1 MHINMHRLCVGSRHI
16 QGTGTRQESQSTR
29 SRYRRRVMGQGPGA
43 PGSGLCG
50 NPDAPRSAFP
60 VACRILGLGVAPP
73 WSPLTPL
80 VLVGV
85 GLKITDLD

>member
-16 QGTGTRQESQSTR
+16 QGTGTRQENQSTR

-50 NPDAPRSAFP
+50 KLKRPRSAFP
-60 VACRILGLGVAPP
+60 VACRIWAWG
-73 WSPLTPL
+73 WRHH
-80 VLVGV
+80 
-85 GLKITDLD
+85 